1 MTDDGKDEGML
12 VLGGGG
18 GDSGWEVDKENED
31 MMMTMQGE

>member
-12 VLGGGG
+12 VLGGG